1 MKNVQDTER
10 EAYLAY
16 IQTPEGIEFKKRIE
30 EQAAKARKFLKKLQE
45 LLNEKADERSKA
57 ERLEEEKRHQE
68 ELKR

>member
-45 LLNEKADERSKA
+45 LLN
-57 ERLEEEKRHQE
+57 
-68 ELKR
+68 